1 MELSDCLRCWTSE
14 VQADKLLMELSDC
27 FRCQMSEVQADKLLM
42 GTAVIAA
49 ATYIS
54 DQHNTD
60 VVSPG
65 RRVLLANS

>member
-1 MELSDCLRCWTSE
+1 
-14 VQADKLLMELSDC
+14 
-27 FRCQMSEVQADKLLM
+27 MSEVQADKLLM

-65 RRVLLANS
+65 GHVLLANS